1 MKAII
6 MAGGEGTRLRPITC
20 RMPKPAVPVKDKPVI
35 LHIIGLLEQ
44 HGIYDIAITLKYL
57 PGELKKIVE
66 SAVNRGEIKADIR
79 FCTETSPLGTAGS
92 VKNCISE
99 CYENSEE
106 DFLVISGDAI
116 TDINLR
122 EMIDF
127 HKKQGKMATIAVK
140 AVDIPTEFGVV
151 LTNKENMVTGFIE
164 KPVWSEAVSN
174 IVNTGIYIVTSRLM
188 EFCPEEGACDFAK
201 DVFTKIPDLS
211 HNIAAF
217 QTEAYWCDIG
227 DVRSYRSVNL
237 RGGGFI
243 GENCS
248 ISDEADIRNSVIC
261 HGCRVGAGS
270 VISDSVVMPNTV
282 IGKHCKIAECVLCS
296 SVSIEDGVTA
306 EDAVVGEKAAI
317 GHSTVIKKG
326 TKIWDG
332 ANILPES
339 MLHGVIREYGGSAS
353 SYSPEMVL
361 RLGRAFGTFL
371 GQHASALICADGSG
385 SSCMISAGLQSA
397 LASAGIQVKVIET
410 VPMPVIRWICRS
422 GICDGGI
429 YVSDNGESH
438 IHFLNKFGDDLSK
451 NERRK
456 LKSVYDLEDF
466 TRVDRNSI
474 PVFEELSSPEDYYIS
489 ALLDIFKCPH
499 KNLNYIGRRFT
510 KSQRYAAAAYIT
522 IKLFPDAPIFLAA
535 SESMAAEKIAEK
547 FDRYVIRCGSK
558 IGDIMSEMEKFMHI
572 DGVYAEYLMFFD
584 DLAFDLGLCCID
596 GFIAG
601 ELDTEIENLIRIPLY
616 RSETQIPCKNANKA
630 DIIRKFVNSDLAR
643 RGFEINDGICIRD
656 QDSSARICA
665 DDERQ
670 AFHVYVESLSE
681 EYGKEI
687 AGEILKTLEN
697 LLT

>member
-20 RMPKPAVPVKDKPVI
+20 RMPKPAVPVKDKPII
-35 LHIIGLLEQ
+35 LHIIELLEK

-57 PGELKKIVE
+57 PGEIKKIVE
-66 SAVNRGEIKADIR
+66 SAVSCGNVKADIK

-99 CYENSEE
+99 CYGNSEE
-106 DFLVISGDAI
+106 DFLIISGDAM
-116 TDINLR
+116 TDIDLR
-122 EMIDF
+122 DMIAF
-127 HKKQGKMATIAVK
+127 HKKFGKMATIAVK
-140 AVDIPTEFGVV
+140 PVDVPTEFGVV

-174 IVNTGIYIVTSRLM
+174 IVNTGIYIVTSELM
-188 EFCPEEGACDFAK
+188 ELCPQGTACDFAK
-201 DVFTKIPDLS
+201 DIFTKVPDLS
-211 HNIAAF
+211 QNIAAY
-217 QTEAYWCDIG
+217 QTTAFWCDIG
-227 DVRSYRSVNL
+227 DIRSYRSVNL
-237 RGGGFI
+237 KDGGFI
-243 GENCS
+243 GENCN
-248 ISDEADIRNSVIC
+248 ISDEADIQNSVIC
-261 HGCRVGAGS
+261 HGCSVGAGS
-270 VISDSVVMPNTV
+270 VITGSVLMPNTV
-282 IGKHCKIAECVLCS
+282 IGKHCKISESVLCP
-296 SVSIEDGVTA
+296 SVSVEDAVSA
-306 EDAVVGEKAAI
+306 EDAVIGEKAVI
-317 GHSTVIKKG
+317 GHSVLIKKG
-326 TKIWDG
+326 TKIWDN

-339 MLHGVIREYGGSAS
+339 MIHGVIREYGGSAS

-371 GQHASALICADGSG
+371 GQHASAVICADGSG
-385 SSCMISAGLQSA
+385 SSCMISAGLQAA
-397 LASAGIQVKVIET
+397 LASVGILVKIMET
-410 VPMPVIRWICRS
+410 VPMPVVRWICRS
-422 GICDGGI
+422 GICDGAV

-456 LKSVYDLEDF
+456 LKSIYDREDF

-474 PVFEELSSPEDYYIS
+474 PVFEELSNPEDYYIS

-510 KSQRYAAAAYIT
+510 KSQRYAAAAYLT
-522 IKLFPDAPIFLAA
+522 IKMFPDAPIFLAA

-596 GFIAG
+596 GLISG
-601 ELDTEIENLIRIPLY
+601 EFDTEIEELIKIPVY
-616 RSETQIPCKNANKA
+616 RSEAEINCKNANKA

-656 QDSSARICA
+656 NDYSARICA
-665 DDERQ
+665 DEERQ
-670 AFHVYVESLSE
+670 AFHVYVESMSE
-681 EYGKEI
+681 EYGKDI
-687 AGEILKTLEN
+687 AGEILRTLEN

>member
-20 RMPKPAVPVKDKPVI
+20 KMPKPAVPVKDKPMI
-35 LHIIGLLEQ
+35 LHIIDLLEKN
-44 HGIYDIAITLKYL
+44 GIYDIAITLKYL
-57 PGELKKIVE
+57 PGEIKKIVE
-66 SAVNRGEIKADIR
+66 SAISRGDVKADIK
-79 FCTETSPLGTAGS
+79 FCTETAPLGTAGS
-92 VKNCISE
+92 VKNCIAE

-106 DFLVISGDAI
+106 DFLIISGDAM

-127 HKKQGKMATIAVK
+127 HKNFGKMATIAVK
-140 AVDIPTEFGVV
+140 TVEVPTEFGVV

-174 IVNTGIYIVTSRLM
+174 LVNTGIYIITSELM
-188 EFCPEEGACDFAK
+188 EQCPSGISCDFAK
-201 DVFTKIPDLS
+201 DIFTKVPDLS
-211 HNIAAF
+211 KNIAAY
-217 QTEAYWCDIG
+217 QTNAFWCDIG
-227 DVRSYRSVNL
+227 DIQSYRRVNL
-237 RGGGFI
+237 KDGGFI
-243 GENCS
+243 GENCN
-248 ISDEADIRNSVIC
+248 ISGEAEIQNSVIC
-261 HGCRVGAGS
+261 HGCSIGAGTVVIDS
-270 VISDSVVMPNTV
+270 VIMPNTV
-282 IGKHCKIAECVLCS
+282 IGKHCKISESVLCPS
-296 SVSIEDGVTA
+296 ISVDDGVIA
-306 EDAVVGEKAAI
+306 EDAVIGEKSTI
-317 GHSTVIKKG
+317 GRSALINKG
-326 TKIWDG
+326 TKIWDN

-339 MLHGVIREYGGSAS
+339 IIHGVIREYGGSAS

-361 RLGRAFGTFL
+361 RLGCTFGTFL
-371 GQHASALICADGSG
+371 GHHASVVICADGSG
-385 SSCMISAGLQSA
+385 SSCMISAGLQAA
-397 LASAGIQVKVIET
+397 LASVGILVKILET
-410 VPMPVIRWICRS
+410 VPMPVVRWICRS
-422 GICDGGI
+422 GICDGAI
-429 YVSDNGESH
+429 YVSDNGETH

-456 LKSVYDLEDF
+456 LKSIYDMEDF
-466 TRVDRNSI
+466 ARVERNSI

-522 IKLFPDAPIFLAA
+522 IKMFPDAPIFLAA

-547 FDRYVIRCGSK
+547 FDRYVIRCGGK

-596 GFIAG
+596 GFISG
-601 ELDTEIENLIRIPLY
+601 EFDAEIENLIRIPVY
-616 RSETQIPCKNANKA
+616 RSEAEISCKNANKA
-630 DIIRKFVNSDLAR
+630 DIIRKFVNSDLTR

-656 QDSSARICA
+656 DDYSARICA
-665 DDERQ
+665 DDDRQ
-670 AFHVYVESLSE
+670 AFHVYVESMSE
-681 EYGKEI
+681 EYGKDI